1 MTTTKKIMIVDDDED
16 DLEFFCEAVMEI
28 DASCAYVTATNGEEA
43 LQKLRQGKT
52 KLPDLIFLDL
62 NMPRMDGKTCLREL
76 KKDRELKNIPVIIS
90 TTSSH
95 HKDRQETLRL
105 GAVHFMTKSSTFD
118 QIKEGIE
125 KALQMVRSVEKS
137 E

>member
-16 DLEFFCEAVMEI
+16 DMEFFCEAVKEV
-28 DASCAYVTATNGEEA
+28 DASCACITATNGEEA
-43 LQKLRQGKT
+43 LQKLRKGKT

-95 HKDRQETLRL
+95 HKDMEETLEL

-118 QIKEGIE
+118 QIKTGIE
-125 KALQMVRSVEKS
+125 KALQMVGSFEKS
-137 E
+137 N